1 MDALVVSDL
10 HYVRLAEHEPR
21 LKERRSDLGRVLL
34 DEAIQRL
41 RKEGI
46 AIELAIVLGDVVDYG
61 GAAGAAQDMAEIA
74 GVLQRLGVPVLA
86 VPGNHDVDPQCYGAL
101 FGNGPGLFRIEHAG
115 TWRYGFYVFRD
126 WTGPGDVT
134 VRFPGAVRMPVQI
147 AAQEPELPLVML
159 QHNPLHPPIERTY
172 PYMLANAE
180 EVMDAYREAG
190 VVLSL
195 SGHYH
200 DGQAAHEVD
209 GVIYYT
215 VPALCEAPF
224 RFAHLSLTGRD
235 VEVEEYALERP

>member
-34 DEAIQRL
+34 DEAIQRMY
-41 RKEGI
+41 REGI
-46 AIELAIVLGDVVDYG
+46 AIDLAIVLGDVVDYG
-61 GAAGAAQDMAEIA
+61 GAVGAGQDMAEIA
-74 GVLQRLGVPVLA
+74 HVLRGLGVPVLA
-86 VPGNHDVDPQCYGAL
+86 VPGNHDVDPQRYGAI
-101 FGNGPGLFRIEHAG
+101 FHNGPGLFRIERAG
-115 TWRYGFYVFRD
+115 AWRYGFYVYRD
-126 WTGPGDVT
+126 WIGPGDVT
-134 VRFPGAVRMPVQI
+134 VRFPGAVHMPVQI

-159 QHNPLHPPIERTY
+159 QHNPLHPPIGRTY
-172 PYMLANAE
+172 PYVLANAE
-180 EVMDAYREAG
+180 GVMDAYRQAR

-200 DGQAAHEVD
+200 EGQAAHQVD

-224 RFAHLSLTGRD
+224 RFAHLNLAGRQ
-235 VEVEEYALERP
+235 VTLQEYALERP